1 MPSNRTSTRRLV
13 NRLRDAGLPVSEDI
27 SAAMH
32 SVDIGRY
39 TDYDLEPFWYDR
51 PLVFLETDRGG
62 VKTISA
68 PHMIVNMLHHLEL
81 ETGQEVLLLGA
92 KGGYIAALIAHI
104 VGPEGGVVVVD
115 PSKEVVTHVREK
127 IKFVN
132 QTHNVRVR
140 KMRQVEHC
148 PPQLP
153 EPLDRVLVTG
163 SLTELP
169 NWLESRIS
177 EGGFAISPMGG
188 RFSQRLIKRERAG
201 DDWFDTDL
209 GGVLFG
215 PVDIAETE
223 PEPLSA
229 GSIGELLRESAILGE
244 EIGLFSDEIIHR
256 LNNLAQS
263 LEDLPADLR
272 PLPEPDEIDDEIPWA
287 FDIELFE
294 NEMHPVID
302 LLNSEMD
309 WLAEIWSVLIT
320 LVDVRLMQPGSP
332 DVEDEEDRGGGFG
345 RHSDLVP

>member
-1 MPSNRTSTRRLV
+1 MPSSRTQTRQLIKRLK
-13 NRLRDAGLPVSEDI
+13 DAGLPVSEAI
-27 SAAMH
+27 SAAMQ
-32 SVDIGRY
+32 SVDIGQY

-51 PLVFLETDRGG
+51 PLVFLETERGG

-68 PHMIVNMLHHLEL
+68 PHMIVSMLHHLEL
-81 ETGQEVLLLGA
+81 EPGQEVLLLGA

-104 VGPEGGVVVVD
+104 VGPEGGVIVVD
-115 PSKEVVTHVREK
+115 PSKEVVNHVRDK
-127 IKFVN
+127 IKIVN
-132 QTHNVRVR
+132 QTHDVRVR
-140 KMRQVEHC
+140 KMRRIGHC

-169 NWLESRIS
+169 NWLERRIS

-188 RFSQRLIKRERAG
+188 RLSQRLIKRERAG
-201 DDWFDTDL
+201 QDWFDTDL

-215 PVDIAETE
+215 PVDISETE

-229 GSIGELLRESAILGE
+229 ESISELLRESAVLGE
-244 EIGLFSDEIIHR
+244 EIGLFSDEIIGR

-263 LEDLPADLR
+263 LDDLPTNLR
-272 PLPEPDEIDDEIPWA
+272 PLPEQDEFSDEIPWA
-287 FDIELFE
+287 LDLELLE
-294 NEMHPVID
+294 NDVHPVID
-302 LLNSEMD
+302 LLTSEMD

-332 DVEDEEDRGGGFG
+332 NTEDEEERVGGFG